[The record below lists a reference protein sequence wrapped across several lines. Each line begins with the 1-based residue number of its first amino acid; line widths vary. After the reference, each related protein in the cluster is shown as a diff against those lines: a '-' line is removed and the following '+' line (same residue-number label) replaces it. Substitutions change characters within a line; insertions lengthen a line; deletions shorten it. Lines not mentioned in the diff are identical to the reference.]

1 MNQPLA
7 YRIPLKFSHEVFKL
21 VVVGIVEVLLVV
33 IGNVMH
39 HAFVDQIIHG
49 LGGLE
54 G

>member
-1 MNQPLA
+1 M
-7 YRIPLKFSHEVFKL
+7 
-21 VVVGIVEVLLVV
+21 GIVEVLLVV

-54 G
+54 GQVFYVGFANQGSIY